1 MRPSRETWL
10 AIGLLALLVIV
21 TVAAAISQAR
31 QGEGRMPPLASFSP
45 APDGTRAL
53 RLWLEEIGY
62 TVSDDVGETFAP
74 PQDTD
79 VMLILEPTSPITEQE
94 WKTIDTWVERGG
106 TLVLVGEGNW
116 YWSFIAPAIHHYG
129 PWLDYL
135 TGSNPITLT
144 AQTPLLA
151 SPPLVS
157 TVNARPKAYLQP
169 EDRDFVTHLAVGSQP
184 VLISFAQG
192 DGRVIICTAPFPFT
206 NAGLKEEGNPE
217 LALNVVTTARRSGA
231 SGGKP
236 AIWFDEWHHGV
247 RPKSATAAGPEDWLR
262 YTPSGHAML
271 YTVAVIFL
279 ALALGGRRFGRPVPL
294 PKRTI
299 RRTPLEYVTAIANLS
314 RRAGHRRAVLHYHY
328 QRLKRDLGRRYRLSP
343 ALPDGEYVAR
353 LVEFNPD
360 IDAEALRSLLARLRK
375 KKANESEMVQ
385 LAAEVA
391 AWLKE

>member
-10 AIGLLALLVIV
+10 IIGLLALLVIV
-21 TVAAAISQAR
+21 TVVAAISQAR
-31 QGEGRMPPLASFSP
+31 QEEDSMPPLASFSS
-45 APDGTRAL
+45 APNGTRAL

-74 PQDTD
+74 PQDAD

-94 WKTIDTWVERGG
+94 WEMIDTWVERGG

-116 YWSFIAPAIHHYG
+116 YWSFTAPAIHHYG
-129 PWLDYL
+129 PRLDYL
-135 TGSNPITLT
+135 AGSDSITLT

-157 TVNARPKAYLQP
+157 TANVRAKAHLQP
-169 EDRDFVTHLAVGSQP
+169 EDDDFVTHLAAGSRP
-184 VLISFAQG
+184 VLISFELE
-192 DGRVIICTAPFPFT
+192 DGRVMICTIPFPFT

-217 LALNVVTTARRSGA
+217 LALNVVTAARQPGA
-231 SGGKP
+231 SDGRP
-236 AIWFDEWHHGV
+236 IIWFDEWHHGL

-271 YTVAVIFL
+271 YTVAVIVL
-279 ALALGGRRFGRPVPL
+279 TLALGGRRFGRPVPL

-314 RRAGHRRAVLHYHY
+314 RRAGHRQAVLHYHY

-343 ALPDGEYVAR
+343 ALPDDEYVAR
-353 LVEFNPD
+353 LAEFNPD
-360 IDAEALRSLLARLRK
+360 IDAEALRNLLARLRK
-375 KKANESEMVQ
+375 KKANESEMIQ